1 VLICFAGDRWDG
13 NPHSRHHLMRR
24 FAGDFEVLFI
34 ESLPMRSLAAV
45 DRGEL
50 GRAWRKLRAGSRLRT
65 PEPHLHVLSAPPI
78 PPAGRLGEAA
88 LLTALRAQIGFARR
102 RLRLNGPAITWFSV
116 PTAAPLRSRLGER
129 GSLFYYQDRY
139 DQFTGVQP
147 QRLRELTS
155 RLARGCDVS
164 IATSAELA
172 DDLRAFGAAPE
183 LVPHG
188 VDAERF
194 AGDPDLPDDLRGLER
209 PLVGYAGIL
218 DDYLDLY
225 AIRAV
230 AERLEHGTVVLVGAA
245 NADMSVLNHPRI
257 VRLGFRPYA
266 EVPSYLAAFACCICP
281 FQISH
286 LTTAVNP
293 IKLREYLAAGRPVV
307 STRLPAVLEYGD
319 VVEVASG
326 RDEFAGAV
334 IRALQPDQDTA
345 DSRERRRARVRSES
359 WDAVAARIRPF
370 LLSLAGVAEPNPRPS
385 DVRETLQG
393 S

>member
-1 VLICFAGDRWDG
+1 
-13 NPHSRHHLMRR
+13 MRR

-50 GRAWRKLRAGSRLRT
+50 GRAWQKLRAGSRLRT
-65 PEPHLHVLSAPPI
+65 PEPHLHVLRAPPI

-88 LLTALRAQIGFARR
+88 LLTMLRAQIVFARR
-102 RLRLNGPAITWFSV
+102 RMRLNGPAITWFSV
-116 PTAAPLRSRLGER
+116 PTAAPLRSHLGER

-139 DQFTGVQP
+139 DQFTDVNAP
-147 QRLRELTS
+147 RLRELIGQ
-155 RLARGCDVS
+155 LARGCEVS
-164 IATSAELA
+164 IATSNDLA
-172 DDLRAFGAAPE
+172 HDLRALGAAPE

-194 AGDPDLPDDLRGLER
+194 AGDPDPPDDLSGLER
-209 PLVGYAGIL
+209 PLVGYVGIL
-218 DDYLDLY
+218 DDYLDLD
-225 AIRAV
+225 AVRAV
-230 AERLEHGTVVLVGAA
+230 AEHLEHGTVVLVGAA
-245 NADMSVLNHPRI
+245 NADVSVLDHPRI

-266 EVPSYLAAFACCICP
+266 KVPAYLAAFACCICP
-281 FQISH
+281 FQITP

-307 STRLPAVLEYGD
+307 STPLPAVLEYRD

-326 RDEFAGAV
+326 RDEFADAV
-334 IRALQPDQDTA
+334 IRALGPDQDSA
-345 DSRERRRARVRSES
+345 DSRERRRARVRGES
-359 WDAVAARIRPF
+359 WDAVAARIRPS
-370 LLSLAGVAEPNPRPS
+370 LLSLAGVAEPAPRPS

>member
-1 VLICFAGDRWDG
+1 
-13 NPHSRHHLMRR
+13 
-24 FAGDFEVLFI
+24 
-34 ESLPMRSLAAV
+34 
-45 DRGEL
+45 
-50 GRAWRKLRAGSRLRT
+50 
-65 PEPHLHVLSAPPI
+65 VLSAPPI

>member
-1 VLICFAGDRWDG
+1 
-13 NPHSRHHLMRR
+13 MRR
-24 FAGDFEVLFI
+24 FAGEFEVLFI
-34 ESLPMRSLAAV
+34 ESMPMRSLAAV
-45 DRGEL
+45 DRGEV
-50 GRAWRKLRAGSRLRT
+50 GRAWRKVRAGSRLRS

-78 PPAGRLGEAA
+78 PPAGRLGEAV
-88 LLTALRAQIGFARR
+88 LLTALRAQIAFARR
-102 RLRLNGPAITWFSV
+102 RLRLSGATITWFSI
-116 PTAAPLRSRLGER
+116 PTAAPLRSRLGDR

-139 DQFTGVQP
+139 DEFTGVRP
-147 QRLRELTS
+147 QRLLELTS
-155 RLARGCDVS
+155 QLARGCEVS

-172 DDLRAFGAAPE
+172 DDLRAFGATPE

-194 AGDPDLPDDLRGLER
+194 AGNPDPPSDLSDLER
-209 PLVGYAGIL
+209 PLVGYVGIL
-218 DDYLDLY
+218 DDYLALD

-230 AERLEHGTVVLVGAA
+230 AERLEQGTVVLVGAA
-245 NADMSVLNHPRI
+245 NADVSVLDHPRI

-266 EVPSYLAAFACCICP
+266 EIPAYLAAFACCICP
-281 FQISH
+281 FQISR

-307 STRLPAVLEYGD
+307 STPLPAVLEYRD

-334 IRALQPDQDTA
+334 IRALQSGQDTA
-345 DSRERRRARVRSES
+345 ESRERRRARVRGES
-359 WDAVAARIRPF
+359 WDAVAGRIRPS
-370 LLSLAGVAEPNPRPS
+370 LLSLAGVTQSDRRPS
-385 DVRETLQG
+385 DVRATLQG